1 MGSMEQ
7 VPTQA
12 VTSIGAYDA
21 KTRLSELLARVERGE
36 QIVIT
41 RHGRPIARLIPEG
54 GHDRAAAMA
63 ALERITARRKD
74 LAAAGVRLTQ
84 AEIRAMR
91 DEGRR

>member
-1 MGSMEQ
+1 MDQTVSQ
-7 VPTQA
+7 PAASV
-12 VTSIGAYDA
+12 GAYDA
-21 KTRLSELLARVERGE
+21 KTRLSELLDRVEKGE

-41 RHGRPIARLIPEG
+41 RHGKPVARLIPEG

-63 ALERITARRKD
+63 ALERITTRRKD
-74 LAAAGVRLTQ
+74 LAAAGVRITQ